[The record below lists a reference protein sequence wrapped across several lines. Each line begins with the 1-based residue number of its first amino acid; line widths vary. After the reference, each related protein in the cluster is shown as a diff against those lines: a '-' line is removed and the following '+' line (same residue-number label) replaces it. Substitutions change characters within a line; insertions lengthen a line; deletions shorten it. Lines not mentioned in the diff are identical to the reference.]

1 MKKFGKPGTVTPRC
15 ARGEPFQVSASVRP
29 SRPRT
34 SLPTGM
40 SRTWKPVPNT
50 SASTSS
56 SRPSVSTTE
65 CGRTSATPSVTSST
79 FSRARAG
86 YQSLDGRM
94 RLQPTV

>member
-1 MKKFGKPGTVTPRC
+1 MC
-15 ARGEPFQVSASVRP
+15 ACGEPSQTSASVRP

-34 SLPTGM
+34 IRPTGM
-40 SRTWKPVPNT
+40 SSTWKPVPNS

-56 SRPSVSTTE
+56 SRPPVVTIERS
-65 CGRTSATPSVTSST
+65 RTSATPSVISST
-79 FSRARAG
+79 FSRASAG